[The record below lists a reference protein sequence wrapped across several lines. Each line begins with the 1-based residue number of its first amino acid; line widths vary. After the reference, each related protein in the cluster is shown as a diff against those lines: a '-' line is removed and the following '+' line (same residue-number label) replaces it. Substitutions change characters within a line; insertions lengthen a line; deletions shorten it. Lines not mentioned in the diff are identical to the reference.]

1 MKRKVIAAQL
11 LIIALAGVFL
21 YGYLGR
27 ALERGQGAELAAPL
41 FQAARTELLGA
52 IVTSQLLAAILVAL
66 CSYLLCRASAKS
78 LNAVAAMASRINKGE
93 LGSRVAVESGSEV
106 SELARAVNEMALR
119 AENQLERISEEKNR
133 LDTILRGM
141 GEGLMV
147 ADPRGVITL
156 VNPAF
161 HELFALQDQVEGKSL
176 IDISRHPALQ
186 ESLREVLASGQERVE
201 ELQLRSGRE
210 RTVFTHWVPLVDHGE
225 LHGVVAVFHDITDI
239 RQLEKIRR
247 DFVANVS
254 HELRT
259 PVTIIKG
266 YAETLLAGAL
276 ENPNQAARFVGIVH
290 SHAERLASLIG
301 DLLTL
306 SQLESGTV
314 GMESRSVSLP
324 EAVEHVVALLEQK
337 IHERRIK
344 VDCTGLADAPA
355 VLADPGRLEQV
366 FVNLLDNAVKYTP
379 AGGSVTLS
387 AQTDGDRVTVAVKD
401 TGIGIPS
408 RDLPRIFERFYR
420 VDSARSR
427 DEGGTGL
434 GLAIVKHIVQL
445 LGGAVSVESSGQGST
460 FYVTLNCSG
469 KPSDVIRT
477 SQHLAL
483 AVTR

>member
-1 MKRKVIAAQL
+1 MKQKVIGVQL
-11 LIIALAGVFL
+11 LIITLSGAFL
-21 YGYLGR
+21 YIHLCR
-27 ALERGQGAELAAPL
+27 ILERC
-41 FQAARTELLGA
+41 QATPATLQVAQTELLWLL
-52 IVTSQLLAAILVAL
+52 TCSLLACAVLVAF
-66 CSYLLCRASAKS
+66 CSYLLWRSGARS
-78 LNAVAAMASRINKGE
+78 LNAVAAIASRISRGE
-93 LGSRVAVESGSEV
+93 LGTRVPVESGSEV
-106 SELARAVNEMALR
+106 GELARAVNEMALR
-119 AENQLERISEEKNR
+119 TEKQLERISEEKNR

-141 GEGLMV
+141 GEGIMV

-161 HELFALQDQVEGKSL
+161 QELFALQDEAEGKAL

-210 RTVFTHWVPLVDHGE
+210 RTVFTHWVPLLDHGE
-225 LHGVVAVFHDITDI
+225 LHGVVAVFHDISEI
-239 RQLEKIRR
+239 RQLEKIRK

-276 ENPNQAARFVGIVH
+276 ENPTQAARFVGIVH
-290 SHAERLASLIG
+290 TQSERLASLIG

-306 SQLESGTV
+306 SQLESGAI
-314 GMESRSVSLP
+314 GMESRSVSLR

-344 VDCTGLADAPA
+344 VDCSGLIEVPA

-366 FVNLLDNAVKYTP
+366 LVNLLDNAVKYTP

-387 AQTDGDRVTVAVKD
+387 AQSEGDRITVAVKD

-445 LGGAVSVESSGQGST
+445 LGGTVSAESSGQGST

-469 KPSDVIRT
+469 RPTDVMCNSR
-477 SQHLAL
+477 SLAR
-483 AVTR
+483 AATK

>member
-1 MKRKVIAAQL
+1 V
-11 LIIALAGVFL
+11 
-21 YGYLGR
+21 
-27 ALERGQGAELAAPL
+27 
-41 FQAARTELLGA
+41 
-52 IVTSQLLAAILVAL
+52 
-66 CSYLLCRASAKS
+66 
-78 LNAVAAMASRINKGE
+78 
-93 LGSRVAVESGSEV
+93 
-106 SELARAVNEMALR
+106 
-119 AENQLERISEEKNR
+119 
-133 LDTILRGM
+133 
-141 GEGLMV
+141 
-147 ADPRGVITL
+147 
-156 VNPAF
+156 
-161 HELFALQDQVEGKSL
+161 
-176 IDISRHPALQ
+176 
-186 ESLREVLASGQERVE
+186 
-201 ELQLRSGRE
+201 
-210 RTVFTHWVPLVDHGE
+210 RTVSTQGGPGGGQHGE

-239 RQLEKIRR
+239 RQLERVRR

-259 PVTIIKG
+259 PITIIKG

-276 ENPNQAARFVGIVH
+276 ENPSQAARFVAIVH
-290 SHAERLASLIG
+290 SQAERLASLIG

-324 EAVEHVVALLEQK
+324 EAVGHVVALLEQK
-337 IHERRIK
+337 IHERCIK
-344 VDCTGLADAPA
+344 VDCTGLAEAPA

-379 AGGSVTLS
+379 AGGSVSLS
-387 AQTDGDRVTVAVKD
+387 AQTDGERVTVAVKD

-408 RDLPRIFERFYR
+408 RDLPRVFERFYR

-469 KPSDVIRT
+469 KPSDVRR
-477 SQHLAL
+477 SSRHLAL
-483 AVTR
+483 AANR